1 MNKHTSLIPDTSDE
15 DNLVLNIKGFEGPL
29 ELLLSLSQTQKVDLR
44 EISILE
50 LVDQYSNFI
59 KKAAN
64 LKIELAAEYL
74 MMAAWLAYLK
84 SKLLLPIENS
94 EDELTGEE
102 MQEYLAFQLNRLGE
116 MKKCAQ
122 ELFLRPQL
130 GIDFFPAGQT
140 EKREKI
146 VHQKIETTLLD
157 LLRSY
162 ASMNSKKAFMPLKF
176 IRSSILTIGEALKY
190 IGRFFSTNDDWVS
203 LDEIIPKTWRS
214 RPAHVKSAMAT
225 TFAASLELVK
235 SGDLRIKQT
244 FAFDSMKIKST
255 NSEEKG

>member
-1 MNKHTSLIPDTSDE
+1 MRFYKSNYTVNSLISEASRTSKR
-15 DNLVLNIKGFEGPL
+15 LNV
-29 ELLLSLSQTQKVDLR
+29 SDLIR
-44 EISILE
+44 K
-50 LVDQYSNFI
+50 N
-59 KKAAN
+59 K
-64 LKIELAAEYL
+64 
-74 MMAAWLAYLK
+74 
-84 SKLLLPIENS
+84 
-94 EDELTGEE
+94 
-102 MQEYLAFQLNRLGE
+102 QE
-116 MKKCAQ
+116 
-122 ELFLRPQL
+122 
-130 GIDFFPAGQT
+130 

-146 VHQKIETTLLD
+146 VHRKIETTLLD

-255 NSEEKG
+255 SSEEKG